1 MSPRRWEERINDIL
15 NAIAE
20 INSFVYNM
28 EFFEFQKDTKTIRAV
43 ELNFIVI
50 GEAANSVPQTIQDN
64 YPDIS
69 WHLMRGFRNQLV
81 HAYFQISPKILWNT
95 INYDL
100 PPLVLSLMKILDESS
115 DL

>member
-20 INSFVYNM
+20 INSFVDNM
-28 EFFEFQKDTKTIRAV
+28 EFSEFQKDTKTIRAV

-50 GEAANSVPQTIQDN
+50 GEAANRVPQTVQDN

-69 WHLMRGFRNQLV
+69 WHLMRGLRNQLV
-81 HAYFQISPKILWNT
+81 HAYFQISPNILWNT
-95 INYDL
+95 INHDL
-100 PPLVLSLMKILDESS
+100 PPLVLSLMKILDESN